1 MFMNEL
7 NSDAPVL
14 QNAAAPLKHD
24 VEGRFSRKGKNIEV
38 NPQKTAFIENVI
50 VALYITFLLA
60 TDFIL
65 FSGSGNIEVFRG
77 SFLPI
82 PEISFIL
89 LGFLVFS
96 SITVYLLRK
105 ISIAKNILAS
115 LITFLLVLLLYRQFS
130 MIQQIMSI
138 GGTSVPVYSA
148 LGLVCAVVCYMIF
161 YYGNLLARFLYMFA
175 AGVLFVH
182 VCTSYMNQPNLP
194 EFLESYRSE
203 KTGEGKSK
211 RFIYFLF
218 PNLSSYA
225 YLSSI
230 GNSEAVR
237 TKNIMQGFYQKN
249 NFTVYPKA
257 FTEEETF
264 WDNMVRS
271 FNPDSDKKSDKHILK
286 TRLLSEYWRFYNIR
300 HEFINLKDNSL
311 YDFFTKSNYNL
322 SAYKSRD
329 FDMCHTNHQI
339 SVDRCIEKI
348 NQPVNLYDIRLST
361 LSKMNILLMEWIAS
375 MRIVNNTSSVFAFLS
390 NFMDLTKAPMV
401 GIDYSNL
408 YVVNSIKTFD
418 VLLQNIKEDHG
429 KQAYFVFV
437 DLPSNM
443 YIYNEFC
450 KIKPTDEWY
459 DIANLP
465 WIKNDLR
472 NERQKA
478 YLQQVR
484 CLYGELEYFIQ
495 HLRENN
501 LLNSSTIVIQG
512 ISSVNDFRSEKNSLF
527 NEDFINNRLVNMA
540 IYDKTLQNRPVD
552 WRFCS
557 TNQLLSSFLSRK
569 NKCSKKMNFSVH
581 EKIVT
586 ALNKEIGGLSAEI
599 TNDVR
604 KNFEKWFESWMIV
617 NKDKNIEDTVLIE
630 QNNKSVDDGETEKNE
645 DEKDND
651 TAEEIL
657 SDNEDDDF
665 GL

>member
-1 MFMNEL
+1 MFMNDL
-7 NSDAPVL
+7 NSEAPV
-14 QNAAAPLKHD
+14 QPNTAAPLKHD
-24 VEGRFSRKGKNIEV
+24 IHGRFSRNGKRIEV
-38 NPQKTAFIENVI
+38 SPQKIAFAENAI
-50 VALYITFLLA
+50 IALYITFLLA

-65 FSGSGNIEVFRG
+65 FSGSGNIEVFRS

-96 SITVYLLRK
+96 SLVVYLLRNFNT
-105 ISIAKNILAS
+105 AKNILAS
-115 LITFLLVLLLYRQFS
+115 LVTFMLVLVLYRQFS

-148 LGLVCAVVCYMIF
+148 LGLGFALVCYGIF
-161 YYGNLLARFLYMFA
+161 YFGNMLARFLYMFA
-175 AGVLFVH
+175 AGVMFVH

-203 KTGEGKSK
+203 KAGKGENK
-211 RFIYFLF
+211 RFIYFMF

-230 GNSEAVR
+230 GNAEAVR

-257 FTEEETF
+257 FTEEDTF
-264 WDNMVRS
+264 LDNMVRS
-271 FNPDSDKKSDKHILK
+271 LNPDSDKSSSKHILK
-286 TRLLSEYWRFYNIR
+286 TRLLAEYWRFYNIR
-300 HEFINLKDNSL
+300 REYINLKDNSL
-311 YDFFTKSNYNL
+311 YDFFAKSGYML

-329 FDMCHTNHQI
+329 FDMCHTNHKI

-348 NQPVNLYDIRLST
+348 NQPVNIYDIRLST
-361 LSKMNILLMEWIAS
+361 LSKMNILLMEWLAS
-375 MRIVNNTSSVFAFLS
+375 MRIINNMSSIFAFVS
-390 NFMDLTKAPMV
+390 NFIDLTKAPMV

-418 VLLQNIKEDHG
+418 VLLQNIKEDKG

-450 KIKPTDEWY
+450 QIKSTDEWY

-472 NERQKA
+472 NERKKA

-484 CLYGELEYFIQ
+484 CLYGELEYFMR
-495 HLRENN
+495 HLREND
-501 LLNSSTIVIQG
+501 LLNESTIIIQG
-512 ISSVNDFRSEKNSLF
+512 TSSVNNFKNDKSSLF

-540 IYDKTLQNRPVD
+540 IYDKSLQKKPID

-557 TNQLLSSFLSRK
+557 TNQILTSFLSGK
-569 NKCSKKMNFSVH
+569 NKCRKKMNFSVH
-581 EKIVT
+581 EKIIAT
-586 ALNKEIGGLSAEI
+586 LNDEIGVLSAEI
-599 TNDVR
+599 SKDAR
-604 KNFEKWFESWMIV
+604 KNFEKWYEGWMII

-630 QNNKSVDDGETEKNE
+630 QDSNRAEDNKTKETANKNDE
-645 DEKDND
+645 DKDIS
-651 TAEEIL
+651 AE
-657 SDNEDDDF
+657 NEDDEDF